1 MPNECVR
8 CGDKIDE
15 LMSFQELSQ
24 LPPSSPN
31 KYRPAR
37 LHGVSTNIGPVCRAD
52 IATYRENLYK
62 VAPTIR
68 PQYQSPLTNGS
79 IRKKI
84 ASVFLGNGNGSQ
96 EPGIK
101 KLSASHVNGFDIVRA
116 SSGAVTKSPKRLK
129 PGETD
134 DRIRL
139 PLDPHS
145 NPSLNERLRNLRGSC
160 LSELEQF
167 EI

>member
-24 LPPSSPN
+24 LPLSSPN

-37 LHGVSTNIGPVCRAD
+37 LHGVSTNIGPVCKAD
-52 IATYRENLYK
+52 IGAYRENLYK

-68 PQYQSPLTNGS
+68 PQYQPSLTNGS

-101 KLSASHVNGFDIVRA
+101 KR
-116 SSGAVTKSPKRLK
+116 
-129 PGETD
+129 
-134 DRIRL
+134 
-139 PLDPHS
+139 
-145 NPSLNERLRNLRGSC
+145 
-160 LSELEQF
+160 SELLM
-167 EI
+167 